1 MPSLHPSLPH
11 MFCEMARPPF
21 EGLTRRDCTEYGPEA
36 GRSLRHGDVK
46 GRPSVRKDAIHQGK
60 EWQGACDMLQ
70 KQCPL
75 KRKLP

>member
-11 MFCEMARPPF
+11 MFCETARPPF

-46 GRPSVRKDAIHQGK
+46 GRPSVRKDAIRQGNGGWGLVTCSK
-60 EWQGACDMLQ
+60 SNVL
-70 KQCPL
+70 
-75 KRKLP
+75 